1 MKKITPIFKFTFDT
15 VLPFFIP
22 FIFEIP
28 KDKLSNSLKWIF
40 FVVFAVIYLLI
51 KYIWI
56 IKPRKK
62 DKINE
67 CLLRFIRTAYSGTH
81 EIIESK
87 RNTLIHE
94 TEKRYINIK
103 KNILPY
109 DVHKYIYDICNEFK
123 KVIANITQID
133 AGEISC
139 VFIYRYVYDSCDMK
153 DREWKW
159 IAGKEP
165 TNRSKI
171 NEFVKKRTT
180 TYYNIING
188 GCRYI
193 FGDSKESL
201 AKSNKYYLSS
211 SDQMHNNVGSV
222 FSILVA
228 FGNNS
233 SDFVEGILTVT
244 THGCCFSDNLEI
256 DHAADFLERVIL
268 DNIFPYYQ
276 KLIETELGL
285 MYIRHKRRRGK
296 KNK

>member
-1 MKKITPIFKFTFDT
+1 MKKMFAFFKFIFET
-15 VLPFFIP
+15 VFPFLIP
-22 FIFEIP
+22 FIFEISN
-28 KDKLSNSLKWIF
+28 KDISYRMKWVLFVIF
-40 FVVFAVIYLLI
+40 TIIYLVI
-51 KYIWI
+51 KCICI
-56 IKPRKK
+56 DKPKVKNEK
-62 DKINE
+62 DE
-67 CLLRFIRTAYSGTH
+67 YMLRFVRAAFSGTH

-87 RNTLIHE
+87 RNTLIRE
-94 TEKRYINIK
+94 TEKKYIDIK

-123 KVIANITQID
+123 KVIATITQID

-139 VFIYRYVYDSCDMK
+139 VFIYRYVYDGCNSK

-180 TYYNIING
+180 TYDNIING
-188 GCRYI
+188 GCHYI
-193 FGDSKESL
+193 FGDSKEKLS
-201 AKSNKYYLSS
+201 KSKKYYLSS
-211 SDQMHNNVGSV
+211 NDQMHDNVGSV

-233 SDFVEGILTVT
+233 SDFVEGILTIT
-244 THGCCFSDNLEI
+244 THGCCFSDNLKI
-256 DHAADFLERVIL
+256 DQAAEFLERVIL

-285 MYIRHKRRRGK
+285 MYIRHKSRRCK
-296 KNK
+296 KSK